1 MIEMRTNVQAGETPA
16 QITVSMI
23 DADLKNGISKSEMAI
38 KYGIKPWEVDEMFKH
53 PFLAGR
59 RPSRK
64 QVLSFTFVD
73 DTLPNAEPMADSG
86 DENDANPNQVTLE
99 QAIEECEAIMADA
112 KTSIFN
118 GMATQQAVVDM
129 FSPSEEEEGED
140 VITESKPEWIEDK
153 IATQQAISEEEVQ
166 ESDYDNEDDDIE
178 TLEDD
183 GAYSNDDDDDALE
196 DILEMDENNTFQL

>member
-1 MIEMRTNVQAGETPA
+1 MRTNVQAGETPA

-38 KYGIKPWEVDEMFKH
+38 KYWIKPWEVDEMFKH

-73 DTLPNAEPMADSG
+73 DILPNAEPMADSG
-86 DENDANPNQVTLE
+86 AENDANPNQITLD

-129 FSPSEEEEGED
+129 FSPSNAM
-140 VITESKPEWIEDK
+140 
-153 IATQQAISEEEVQ
+153 ATQQAIIDILSTSEEDEQAISEEQEEEVQ

-183 GAYSNDDDDDALE
+183 GAYSNDDDDDAFE
-196 DILEMDENNTFQL
+196 DIVEMDDNNTFQL

>member
-1 MIEMRTNVQAGETPA
+1 MRKNVQAGETPA

-99 QAIEECEAIMADA
+99 QAIEECEAIMEDA

-129 FSPSEEEEGED
+129 FSPSEEEEEED

-183 GAYSNDDDDDALE
+183 EDNDDDYDDFE
-196 DILEMDENNTFQL
+196 DIIEMDEDNTFQL